1 MNKIMDPKLKN
12 NILLATYIVVLAYI
26 LLNLSTVG
34 DAIGTIITIIKPF
47 IIAVFVA
54 FVLNLPMK
62 FFEDKVLTKLFK
74 KSKKVNLDK
83 AKRPLA
89 LILTLVSVFGVIT
102 GLILFVIPQLVD
114 SGATLVNNI
123 PGYATQLQKFMTE
136 NFNDQEIFDAVYDK
150 VLSMGQEILNLVG
163 NMATSF
169 AGGLIN
175 ITLGV
180 TSTIINFALAIITAI
195 YVLSSKEKLAL
206 QIKKILYAYFNK
218 EKVSKILKVGRLT
231 NYKFSKFVTGQC
243 IEACILGGL
252 CFIGMS
258 IFKMPYPLLVSIIIG
273 VTALIPIFGA
283 FIGIIPGV
291 FIIFMVSPV
300 SALWF
305 VVLVI
310 VIQQVE
316 GNLIYPFVVG
326 NSIGLSA
333 LWVLFAITVGGNS
346 FGIMGMIL
354 GLPLFG
360 VLYTLFAEST
370 NRKLEE
376 RNISVEDINK
386 VEEPI
391 VIKEEV
397 KKVKK

>member
-1 MNKIMDPKLKN
+1 
-12 NILLATYIVVLAYI
+12 
-26 LLNLSTVG
+26 
-34 DAIGTIITIIKPF
+34 
-47 IIAVFVA
+47 
-54 FVLNLPMK
+54 
-62 FFEDKVLTKLFK
+62 
-74 KSKKVNLDK
+74 
-83 AKRPLA
+83 
-89 LILTLVSVFGVIT
+89 
-102 GLILFVIPQLVD
+102 
-114 SGATLVNNI
+114 
-123 PGYATQLQKFMTE
+123 
-136 NFNDQEIFDAVYDK
+136 
-150 VLSMGQEILNLVG
+150 MGQEILSLVG

-218 EKVSKILKVGRLT
+218 EKVNKILKVGRLT

-243 IEACILGGL
+243 IEAFILGGL

-291 FIIFMVSPV
+291 FIIFMISPV

-310 VIQQVE
+310 VIQQIE

-346 FGIMGMIL
+346 FGVMGMIL

-376 RNISVEDINK
+376 RNISIEDITK

-397 KKVKK
+397 KK